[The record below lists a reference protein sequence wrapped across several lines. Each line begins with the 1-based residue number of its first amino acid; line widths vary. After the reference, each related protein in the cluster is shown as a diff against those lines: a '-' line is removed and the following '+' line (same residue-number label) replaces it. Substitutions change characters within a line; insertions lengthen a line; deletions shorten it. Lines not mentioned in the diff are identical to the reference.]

1 MRLGL
6 NIEYGGKNYDILELP
21 LEAFVQLV
29 PGLTVEQFNQL
40 DKYFADYWPESTQRR
55 HHILGFAAEQVG
67 ASIDFLL
74 LNRES
79 IHFDEA
85 DMAEYVQ
92 EHTKQGNRPS

>member
-6 NIEYGGKNYDILELP
+6 NIEYDGKSYDILELP
-21 LEAFVQLV
+21 LEAFVQMV
-29 PGLTVEQFNQL
+29 PGLTEDQFLLL
-40 DKYFADYWPESTQRR
+40 DKYFADFWPESTQRR
-55 HHILGFAAEQVG
+55 HHILNFAAEQVG
-67 ASIDFLL
+67 ASLDYLL

-92 EHTKQGNRPS
+92 RCTKQGNRPS